1 MRIACSVFAT
11 LLMVSVVPSVGLA
24 QVVIPYPETANHGA
38 TLEGIVPVATVTV
51 PAEAIA
57 LDRPQQGH
65 DLVLGAASLD
75 LKDRAHPMIV
85 FTISNATHTAI
96 PLSKVG
102 FRSVGVN
109 SRVANGLADGRLN
122 FSCAVWSQLGEAGP
136 ADRAL
141 EPGAAVTVSLPAPLC
156 PVLGENVGFLVFL
169 ESVIPQPPNYKTNK
183 IDVLLQNAFQMLRES
198 LEEPNVM
205 RR

>member
-1 MRIACSVFAT
+1 MRIVYSVLAAFLA
-11 LLMVSVVPSVGLA
+11 VSALPSVCFA

-65 DLVLGAASLD
+65 DFVLGGASLD

-85 FTISNATHTAI
+85 FTISNATQTAI

-109 SRVANGLADGRLN
+109 SRVANGLADGRLS
-122 FSCAVWSQLGEAGP
+122 FSCAVWSQLSEPGP
-136 ADRAL
+136 ADRTL
-141 EPGAAVTVSLPAPLC
+141 EPGAAITVSLPAPMC
-156 PVLGENVGFLVFL
+156 PVLGENVGFIVFL
-169 ESVIPQPPNYKTNK
+169 ESVIPQSPLYKTDK
-183 IDVLLQNAFQMLRES
+183 IDTLLQNAFQILRE
-198 LEEPNVM
+198 
-205 RR
+205 RQD